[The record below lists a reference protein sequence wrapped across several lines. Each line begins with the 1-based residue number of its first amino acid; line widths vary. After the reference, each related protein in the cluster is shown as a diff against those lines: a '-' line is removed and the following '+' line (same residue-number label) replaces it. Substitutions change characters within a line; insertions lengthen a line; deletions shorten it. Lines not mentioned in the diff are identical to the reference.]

1 MRRGRTWFWLRMR
14 PYRARKEGRAYAL
27 PLGPRRIA
35 SRICP
40 DLISDRQQG
49 AGNSVELLDDRPIN
63 LSVIEQRQIWT
74 AGI

>member
-1 MRRGRTWFWLRMR
+1 
-14 PYRARKEGRAYAL
+14 L
-27 PLGPRRIA
+27 PPGPRRIA